1 MLHFLKVKTGSK
13 RHVCD
18 SVTQV
23 FDDELHMAMLV
34 HNLRLQP
41 R

>member
-23 FDDELHMAMLV
+23 FDGELHGNASS
-34 HNLRLQP
+34 
-41 R
+41 

>member
-1 MLHFLKVKTGSK
+1 MLHFFKVKTGSK

-23 FDDELHMAMLV
+23 FDDRTAHGNASS
-34 HNLRLQP
+34 
-41 R
+41 